1 MVRYERPAGSAS
13 PKSQPLDRRVREEF
27 GLSWDKARK
36 AVLHGKVLV
45 DGVVTVEGTR
55 AVAATARVEYLPNAP
70 RPHVAERI
78 FLQDH
83 AILHVDNAVLVVD
96 KPAGISTIP
105 FGDEDPSEA
114 RRTLDALLREVLAK
128 RDKSR
133 GRQGGRAPLGVVHRL
148 DKETSGVMVFTRTL
162 EAKKHLSQQFRE
174 HSVERR
180 YLAIVHGRLDRALTL
195 ESYLLEDRGDGLR
208 GSARGTTKG
217 GQRAVTHVK
226 PKRQLE
232 GATLVECRL
241 ETGRTHQI
249 RIHLSEAG
257 HPLVGERVYIRNYPG
272 PRIEASRMMLH
283 AAALGFVHPV
293 DEEPMAF
300 DAAPPADFEARL
312 AALEGSLTP
321 PRAGPRT

>member
-1 MVRYERPAGSAS
+1 
-13 PKSQPLDRRVREEF
+13 
-27 GLSWDKARK
+27 
-36 AVLHGKVLV
+36 
-45 DGVVTVEGTR
+45 
-55 AVAATARVEYLPNAP
+55 
-70 RPHVAERI
+70 
-78 FLQDH
+78 
-83 AILHVDNAVLVVD
+83 
-96 KPAGISTIP
+96 
-105 FGDEDPSEA
+105 
-114 RRTLDALLREVLAK
+114 VLAK

-174 HSVERR
+174 HTVERR
-180 YLAIVHGRLDRALTL
+180 YLALVHGRMERPVVL

-226 PKRQLE
+226 PKRQLQ

-257 HPLVGERVYIRNYPG
+257 HPLVGERVYIRNYAG
-272 PRIEASRMMLH
+272 PRLEAPRMMLH
-283 AAALGFVHPV
+283 AAALGFIHPV

-300 DAAPPADFEARL
+300 DAPLPADFERVL
-312 AALEGSLTP
+312 AALG
-321 PRAGPRT
+321 G